1 MPSGRIPNY
10 DRLRRMAELQ
20 AEGLSYG
27 QIGQVL
33 GVTRQRVQRAL
44 NPKHRPRHV
53 RIRCRE
59 CDADI
64 NPAGAVPRDDRDVLC
79 LPCLAQRPE
88 VAFGEH
94 LKVFRM
100 AAGLKIVDLARH
112 AGIRPTVIS
121 GYEHGRIGTPSW
133 TIMIRLFQALGVSLS
148 LRLLPTA
155 MPDDPEEERAG
166 DRAPARCMESLLSV
180 G

>member
-1 MPSGRIPNY
+1 
-10 DRLRRMAELQ
+10 MAELQ

-59 CDADI
+59 CDGDI

-79 LPCLAQRPE
+79 LTCLAQRPE
-88 VAFGEH
+88 APFGEH
-94 LKVFRM
+94 LKAFRM
-100 AAGLKIVDLARH
+100 AAGLKIVDLAHKADLR
-112 AGIRPTVIS
+112 ATVIS

-133 TIMIRLFQALGVSLS
+133 SIMVRLFQALGVSLS
-148 LRLLPTA
+148 LRLIPTA
-155 MPDDPEEERAG
+155 IPDDPEEERAG
-166 DRAPARCMESLLSV
+166 DRAPARHMNSLSTV